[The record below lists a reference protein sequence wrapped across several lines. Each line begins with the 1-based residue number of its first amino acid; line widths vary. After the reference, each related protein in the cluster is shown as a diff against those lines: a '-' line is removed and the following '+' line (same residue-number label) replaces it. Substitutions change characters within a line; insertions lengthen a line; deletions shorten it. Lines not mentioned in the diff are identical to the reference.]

1 LSELYPAY
9 RAPAADGQRFH
20 HPPIEQ
26 WRQCLEN
33 QVTRKLPS
41 GGPLGDLRQFQKQ
54 VRQEAIPLLERY
66 TGVVSKTPP
75 FPSEGETPWI
85 GSGHQP
91 ELYHPGVW
99 YKNFVAER
107 LARQSGATAV
117 HVVVDTDACR
127 HFHLK
132 VPSLGERRGELRLEL
147 EAWDRQRAA
156 MPWELLACVDWQLAE
171 SFASRVGMRLR
182 GLGVA
187 EPLLHRFWPNGIELL
202 RQGCSWSDAMAGVRC
217 AAEQF
222 FGVCQ
227 WQVPMSWICQTQGF
241 SRFVDAIVADHRR
254 FASLYNACRD
264 AYRYHHG
271 TENPAQPVPALEQRE
286 GWQELPFWVYSSDA
300 PTRRSLWVKQVGG
313 DLHWSDLA
321 GWEEVGSQKEGVEA
335 IRTPGSLRRI
345 RIGPKALVTTLYLRA
360 IVFDL
365 FVHGIG
371 GGKYDQITDRLI
383 ADWLGCES
391 PPLCVATATHHW
403 CWPVDHQTPLSYS
416 QVRSS
421 AWFERYHPE
430 VIRAKQPVTL
440 LDQMPDDAQA
450 WRRCLE
456 LKRRLLSEIPPR
468 GAKKQW
474 HRQIEQVNQQILEL
488 RQWQSQKLGDAMAEA
503 IYQEQQSAIR
513 RSRELSWCLFGQEQM
528 EHIVAGWLSEA

>member
-1 LSELYPAY
+1 LYPAY
-9 RAPAADGQRFH
+9 RAPAEDGQRFH

-26 WRQCLEN
+26 WRQCLDN
-33 QVTRKLPS
+33 QVARKLPS
-41 GGPLGDLRQFQKQ
+41 GGPRGDLRHFQKQ
-54 VRQEAIPLLERY
+54 VREEAIPLLERF
-66 TGVVSKTPP
+66 TGIVSKAPL
-75 FPSEGETPWI
+75 FPSDQATPWI

-91 ELYHPGVW
+91 ELYHSGVW

-107 LARQSGATAV
+107 LARQSGAIAV

-132 VPSLGERRGELRLEL
+132 VPAVGERSGELRLEL

-171 SFASRVGMRLR
+171 SFASRVGTRVR

-187 EPLLHRFWPNGIELL
+187 EPLLNRFWPTGIELL
-202 RQGCSWSDAMAGVRC
+202 RQGCFWSDAMAGVRC
-217 AAEQF
+217 AAERF

-227 WQVPMSWICQTQGF
+227 WQVPMSWICQTRGF
-241 SRFVDAIVADHRR
+241 ARFVDAIVADHRR
-254 FASLYNACRD
+254 FALLYNASRD
-264 AYRYHHG
+264 AYRLHHG

-286 GWQELPFWVYSSDA
+286 GWQELPFWVYSADA
-300 PTRRSLWVKQVGG
+300 PTRRSLWVRQVGG

-321 GWEEVGSQKEGVEA
+321 GWEQVGSQKEGVEA
-335 IRTPGSLRRI
+335 IRTPGSRRPV

-383 ADWLGCES
+383 ADWLGCEA
-391 PPLCVATATHHW
+391 PPLCVATATQHW
-403 CWPVDHQTPLSYS
+403 SWPSDPHAPLRSS

-430 VIRAKQPVTL
+430 VIREEPPVTL
-440 LDQMPDDAQA
+440 WNEVPEESQV
-450 WRRCLE
+450 WKRCLE
-456 LKRRLLSEIPPR
+456 LKRRLLSDIPPR
-468 GAKKQW
+468 GAKKHW
-474 HRQIEQVNQQILEL
+474 HRQIGQVNHQILEL
-488 RQWQSQKLGDAMAEA
+488 RQWQSQKLGEAMAEA
-503 IYQEQQSAIR
+503 IYQEQQTAIR
-513 RSRELSWCLFGQEQM
+513 RSRELSWSLFGQAQM
-528 EHIVAGWLSEA
+528 ERIVAGWLAEV